1 MKLALITCHYNWFG
15 FEKPREN
22 LRRFLEST
30 AHLPVFGVEA
40 QLPGHPLQTT
50 GLPGWQQITATQA
63 QVMMQKECLLNLAE
77 KMVPEDYDAITWV
90 DADIL
95 FGDEEWF
102 SDTARALDLYPVVQ
116 PFSRARWLDREGE
129 IIDERPG
136 IGSQPDMLHRCLA
149 HPGFAMAA
157 RRALWRQKRGGLYE
171 ALVVGN
177 GDVGFAA
184 TALAMENPGHIAM
197 NPQLRGHYEAWSK
210 PVRKWINGR
219 PMGFVHGTAS
229 HLWHGD
235 IKDRRYI
242 ERNQVLMKTLDP
254 AEHLMRG
261 ENGLQT
267 WTDAAAFGLRYAIR
281 SHFAN
286 RREDG

>member
-22 LRRFLEST
+22 LRRFCEAT
-30 AHLPVFGVEA
+30 KDLPVFGVEA
-40 QLPGHPLQTT
+40 QLPGHPIQTAD
-50 GLPGWQQITATQA
+50 LDNWCQITATQA

-77 KMVPEDYDAITWV
+77 KMVPDEYDALAWV

-95 FGDEEWF
+95 FSNEDWF
-102 SDTARALDLYPVVQ
+102 VSTARALDMYPVVQ
-116 PFSRARWLDREGE
+116 PFARARWLDRQGAM
-129 IIDERPG
+129 IDDRPG
-136 IGSQPDMLHRCLA
+136 IGSQPDQLNRCMA

-157 RRALWRQKRGGLYE
+157 RRALWTQGRGGLYE

-184 TALAMENPGHIAM
+184 AALGLEQPAHIGM
-197 NPQLRGHYEAWSK
+197 NPQLKSHYEAWSK
-210 PVRKWINGR
+210 PVRKWIKGR
-219 PMGFVHGTAS
+219 PMGFIHGTAS

-235 IKDRRYI
+235 IKDRRYV
-242 ERNQVLMKTLDP
+242 ERNEVLIKTLDP
-254 AEHLMRG
+254 AKHLTVG
-261 ENGLQT
+261 DNGLLT
-267 WTDAAAFGLRYAIR
+267 WTAEASFGLRYAIR